1 MVLLIVLVTL
11 NFCCRLSIELKLFN
25 LLTVCLFV
33 FCKQAGEFCVYYGL
47 SVTGD
52 CVNFQRSSFIEPETK
67 FPMKRALNL
76 IESKRNCSIGEVS
89 PALCCQRIWESWT
102 LGSRLLEA
110 FALFW

>member
-1 MVLLIVLVTL
+1 M
-11 NFCCRLSIELKLFN
+11 
-25 LLTVCLFV
+25 
-33 FCKQAGEFCVYYGL
+33 YYGL

-52 CVNFQRSSFIEPETK
+52 CVNFQRSSFIEPETR

-89 PALCCQRIWESWT
+89 PALCCQRISDSWN
-102 LGSRLLEA
+102 LGSKLLEA